1 MTMTSTDTPEDEA
14 LRVLIDRQLIQQE
27 RAMPCVVEA
36 VSANGTTVDV
46 IVAISKE
53 TVIEGQRIPLG
64 DRVIRGVPIKLYG
77 STTLGLFVCPPIQKG
92 DDGELIAQDR
102 ALDNWQHGAGVRMPP
117 EMQTPRHGDF
127 TDGMFYPGA
136 QRSSGAIE
144 NFPTDALTLQNRTGT
159 TVLSLKDG
167 EIKAKI
173 GGVEIIVTPAGIAIN
188 GNITHTG
195 DNFQTGTF
203 ALKGDLG
210 QQGNQIVNGTITANN
225 FITAP

>member
-1 MTMTSTDTPEDEA
+1 MTTTTTDTPEDEA
-14 LRVLIDRQLIQQE
+14 LRILIDRQLIQQE

-53 TVIEGQRIPLG
+53 TVIEGQRLPLG

-77 STTLGLFVCPPIQKG
+77 STTLGLFVCPPIHKG

-102 ALDNWQHGAGVRMPP
+102 ALDNWQHGDGVRMPP

-136 QRSSGAIE
+136 QRMSGAIS

-167 EIKAKI
+167 EIKAKV
-173 GGVEIIVTPAGIAIN
+173 GGIEIIVGAAGISIN
-188 GNITHTG
+188 GNITHIG
-195 DNFQTGTF
+195 DNFQTGNF
-203 ALKGDLG
+203 ALQGNLG
-210 QQGNQIVNGTITANN
+210 QQGNQIVNGTITANQ

>member
-1 MTMTSTDTPEDEA
+1 MTLTTTDTPEDEA

-36 VSANGTTVDV
+36 VSADGTTVDV

-53 TVIEGQRIPLG
+53 TVIEGQRLPLG

-77 STTLGLFVCPPIQKG
+77 STTLGLFVCPPIRPG
-92 DDGELIAQDR
+92 DDGEIIAMDR
-102 ALDNWQHGAGVRMPP
+102 AMDNWQHGEGIQMPP
-117 EMQTPRHGDF
+117 AMQTPRHGDF

-136 QRSSGAIE
+136 QRAGGAIA

-167 EIKAKI
+167 EIKAKV
-173 GGVEIIVTPAGIAIN
+173 GGVEITITPAGIAIN

-195 DNFQTGTF
+195 DNFQTGNF
-203 ALKGDLG
+203 ALQGDLG
-210 QQGNQIVNGTITANN
+210 QQGNQIVDGTVTANN

>member
-1 MTMTSTDTPEDEA
+1 MTLTTTDTPDDEA
-14 LRVLIDRQLIQQE
+14 LRIQIDRELIKKE

-36 VSANGTTVDV
+36 VSADGTTVDV

-53 TVIEGQRIPLG
+53 TVIEGQRVPLG

-92 DDGELIAQDR
+92 DDGELIAMDR
-102 ALDNWQHGAGVRMPP
+102 AIDNWQHGEGVQMPP
-117 EMQTPRHGDF
+117 AMQTPRHGDF

-136 QRSSGAIE
+136 QRAGGSIA

-159 TVLSLKDG
+159 TVLSLKDS
-167 EIKAKI
+167 EIKAMV
-173 GGVEIIVTPAGIAIN
+173 GPVEVIITPAGIIIN
-188 GNITHTG
+188 G
-195 DNFQTGTF
+195 DVFQTGNF
-203 ALKGDLG
+203 ALQGDLG
-210 QQGNQIVNGTITANN
+210 QQGNQIVDGTVTANN